1 MRIAIV
7 GDSWADPGLFDHLPS
22 IPCKGYS
29 KQGHIDGR
37 LRARGYTVGNFSRSG
52 ASNLYTWRQFAQAP
66 RETWDW
72 IIWFHTEL
80 SRDWNWPNIDAE
92 CCGLRC
98 TFAADLKPSYQ
109 AWNYSASIEHAA
121 LTVYSEI
128 AAALKAHADS
138 KLMVVEAQ
146 SVCLEPQF
154 SQWITPHYWLRDWRS
169 ELVGR
174 KLPASQL
181 ITTLSSS
188 RSWCRDGL
196 FFDRCQDHHEVQFG
210 LLAAVEENIAAMDQS
225 PWFVD
230 RAHPGD
236 RAYAALFDRIQPV
249 LEGLM

>member
-7 GDSWADPGLFDHLPS
+7 GDSWADPGLFDHLDS
-22 IPCKGYS
+22 IPCRGYS

-52 ASNLYTWRQFAQAP
+52 ASNLHTWRQFAPAA
-66 RETWDW
+66 REPWDW

-80 SRDWNWPNIDAE
+80 ARDWNWPDMAAPH
-92 CCGLRC
+92 CALRC

-109 AWNYSASIEHAA
+109 TWSYQASIDHAA
-121 LTVYSEI
+121 VTVYSEI
-128 AAALKAHADS
+128 AAVLALHPHS
-138 KLMVVEAQ
+138 KLMVIEGQ
-146 SVCLEPQF
+146 SVCLEPRF

-188 RSWCRDGL
+188 RGWCRDGL
-196 FFDRCQDHHEVQFG
+196 FFDRCTDGHELQFR
-210 LLAAVEENIAAMDQS
+210 LLAAVEENLTAMAGS
-225 PWFVD
+225 EWFVD

-236 RAYAALFDRIQPV
+236 RAYAALFDRIEPI
-249 LEGLM
+249 LEGLV